1 MPSNRK
7 FKTLK
12 RVGVGVALIVTVTL
26 FLSFLGRRELRSYR
40 QTVFVK
46 AALRGNITRMRLL
59 LALGANVNEPAC
71 QTFRCPSPIIAAA
84 FAERSDATQL
94 LLDRG
99 GDVNAKLNNGQTALI
114 IAASQGHT
122 ETVRLLLSRGA
133 NINAEFDGDTA
144 LTWAREK
151 GHADTADLLARAA
164 ATR

>member
-1 MPSNRK
+1 
-7 FKTLK
+7 
-12 RVGVGVALIVTVTL
+12 
-26 FLSFLGRRELRSYR
+26 
-40 QTVFVK
+40 
-46 AALRGNITRMRLL
+46 MRLL